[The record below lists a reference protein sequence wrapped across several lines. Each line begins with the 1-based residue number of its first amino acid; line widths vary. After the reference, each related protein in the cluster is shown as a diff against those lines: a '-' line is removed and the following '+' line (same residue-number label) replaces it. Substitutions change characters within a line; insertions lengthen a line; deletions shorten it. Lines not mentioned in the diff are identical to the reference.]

1 MNLKWII
8 AAIVGF
14 AIGVVLGRTLGSGH
28 RTDESVE
35 RRQPAAASASQST
48 EFSLASVDSSP
59 TEPPERRLVMSSQSS
74 EAADPS
80 AQSSGGTATQPEA
93 VVGRFFQDVSYYER
107 STEFNPAHK
116 VLTPQERRD
125 LEARLNAL
133 EGLVYRAEGRA
144 MTDAQTAIS
153 FLRQAGRVRPVSSG
167 NVGVAPG
174 AVVTD
179 VRTDQ
184 NGTTAVDLYP
194 QDLPAAAQLAAEI
207 NAIRDEGLAL
217 VRDFFQPQ

>member
-8 AAIVGF
+8 AAIAGF
-14 AIGVVLGRTLGSGH
+14 AIGVALGRTLGSGR
-28 RTDESVE
+28 RTDESVK
-35 RRQPAAASASQST
+35 RREPVAVSASQSR
-48 EFSLASVDSSP
+48 ELSRASVDSSP
-59 TEPPERRLVMSSQSS
+59 TEPTERHLVMPSQSS
-74 EAADPS
+74 AEADPS

-93 VVGRFFQDVSYYER
+93 VVGRFFQDVSYYEG
-107 STEFNPAHK
+107 SNEFNPARK

-125 LEARLNAL
+125 LQARLNAL
-133 EGLVYRAEGRA
+133 EGRVYRAEGRA
-144 MTDAQTAIS
+144 MTDVQTAIS
-153 FLRQAGRVRPVSSG
+153 FLRQTGRVRSASSG

-194 QDLPAAAQLAAEI
+194 QDLPAAAQLEAEI
-207 NAIRDEGLAL
+207 NAVRDEGLAL